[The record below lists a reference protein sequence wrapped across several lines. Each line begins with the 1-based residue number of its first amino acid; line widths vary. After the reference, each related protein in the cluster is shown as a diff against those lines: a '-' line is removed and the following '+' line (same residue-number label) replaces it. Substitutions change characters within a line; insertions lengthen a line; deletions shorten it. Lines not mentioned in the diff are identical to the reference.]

1 VSVSASYD
9 GIMLPM
15 TTKKIEL
22 KVVPKDKD
30 KQVEGRA
37 ASKKTLYKEADCAA
51 VCFYNSEGER
61 LRTLR
66 FGRMPEA
73 KKKTLKDELS
83 QTINRILDQKS
94 DFILIKLADG
104 VRDIWRYFGNELRLG
119 EEIELLD
126 FFHASEHLNKAI
138 ESAYGKDTTEAKAHF
153 EKYCS
158 VLKYDD
164 IGVVKVIRTLNYL
177 HKKHPKRSK
186 IKTELNYFKNNRHR
200 MNYAQVA
207 AQKLPIGSGVIE
219 ESCKTL
225 ITQRLKCSGMRW
237 ATAGGQG
244 ILTARSLI
252 QNERF
257 DNGWK
262 LLSDSYKEII
272 SLPENVVLL
281 RG

>member
-1 VSVSASYD
+1 MSVSASYD

-104 VRDIWRYFGNELRLG
+104 ARDIWRYFGNELRLG

-126 FFHASEHLNKAI
+126 FF
-138 ESAYGKDTTEAKAHF
+138 
-153 EKYCS
+153 
-158 VLKYDD
+158 
-164 IGVVKVIRTLNYL
+164 
-177 HKKHPKRSK
+177 
-186 IKTELNYFKNNRHR
+186 
-200 MNYAQVA
+200 
-207 AQKLPIGSGVIE
+207 
-219 ESCKTL
+219 SC
-225 ITQRLKCSGMRW
+225 Q
-237 ATAGGQG
+237 
-244 ILTARSLI
+244 
-252 QNERF
+252 
-257 DNGWK
+257 
-262 LLSDSYKEII
+262 
-272 SLPENVVLL
+272 
-281 RG
+281 